1 VANEFLAASA
11 DAATRLQVAQR
22 KHASLRARADRRL
35 EVAQLRHR
43 TETADAASVEAAGWQ
58 ALLEVPGMTVST
70 AARIGGTSESTV
82 SRWIARAKDVPCT

>member
-1 VANEFLAASA
+1 MANEFLAASA
-11 DAATRLQVAQR
+11 DAAGRLQVAQR

-35 EVAQLRHR
+35 DDARSRHR
-43 TETADAASVEAAGWQ
+43 AEIADAASVEAAGWQ

-82 SRWIARAKDVPCT
+82 SRWLARAKELPCT